1 MWDWNFVIKLLI
13 FYFLVY
19 ADLMICKRRD
29 KKRYECISIRKKK
42 IILFRCKF
50 EIKRRCYWDNDTKQ
64 YVYLLDE
71 WLGIKKHQHI
81 PTAEVENMCKM
92 VINKMT
98 FNQVKQCY
106 QNSISINTIYRLIKN
121 QRILYEV
128 DFNTNPS
135 NYQNIYIDID
145 DTYRNFRFD
154 NKKQKCKEKVL
165 HFYQDRKDGKFIN
178 EVNAVIFNEVGLDS
192 KKSMLL
198 TISKIFSILS
208 TYYGDLKQFN
218 IFVCGDGAR
227 YIKTIA
233 NALHA
238 KNVLDLWHLL
248 NKIDAI
254 FNTKKL
260 KEFNP
265 RCEGL
270 VEQRFIKPTL
280 KETIIELVKNGEV
293 VKAYKLLIAVIE
305 IYHLDCYELNGL
317 IYYLRMNKK
326 GIEIWN
332 DPNYLGI
339 FTETHVQQFGKSYF
353 GNVGRCYSLES
364 FMNILKARCLV
375 FFLK

>member
-19 ADLMICKRRD
+19 ADLMICKRLD
-29 KKRYECISIRKKK
+29 KKRYECIFIRKKK

-106 QNSISINTIYRLIKN
+106 QSSISINTIYRLIKN

-128 DFNTNPS
+128 DFNTNPR

-165 HFYQDRKDGKFIN
+165 HFYQERKDDKFI
-178 EVNAVIFNEVGLDS
+178 NEVGLDS

-233 NALHA
+233 SALHA
-238 KNVLDLWHLL
+238 KNVFDLWHLL

-293 VKAYKLLIAVIE
+293 VKAYKLFIAVIK

-326 GIEIWN
+326 SIEIWN
-332 DPNYLGI
+332 DPNYLGA

>member
-1 MWDWNFVIKLLI
+1 MWDWNFIIKIIIFCFLI
-13 FYFLVY
+13 Y
-19 ADLMICKRRD
+19 ADKMICMKRN
-29 KKRYECISIRKKK
+29 KNRYECISIREKA
-42 IILFRCKF
+42 IILFRWKF
-50 EIKRRCYWDNDTKQ
+50 VIKRRCYFDNWNQ
-64 YVYLLDE
+64 EYVYLLDE

-81 PTAEVENMCKM
+81 PSKEIENMCKM

-121 QRILYEV
+121 QPILYEV
-128 DFNTNPS
+128 DFNTNPK
-135 NYQNIYIDID
+135 NYKNIYIDID

-165 HFYQDRKDGKFIN
+165 HFYQDRKDDKFIN

-233 NALHA
+233 NVLHA

-248 NKIDAI
+248 NKIAAI

-270 VEQRFIKPTL
+270 IEQRFIKPTL

-293 VKAYKLLIAVIE
+293 VKAYKLLIAVIN

-317 IYYLRMNKK
+317 ICYLRMNKK

-332 DPNYLGI
+332 DPNYLGT